1 MPEIIRFDTAS
12 PQTSA
17 APIADPLAGA
27 PEATTRNFFESSD
40 GRFFAGIWESTRG
53 KWKVNYTE
61 QEFVHMLSGEA
72 ILTSEQGKTEKVR
85 AGDSFVVPAGFRG
98 TWESLGDVR
107 KLYAIYE

>member
-1 MPEIIRFDTAS
+1 MPEIIRFDRATPAQSTS
-12 PQTSA
+12 PVG
-17 APIADPLAGA
+17 DPLEGS
-27 PEATTRNFFESSD
+27 PVSTTRNFFESAD
-40 GRFFAGIWESTRG
+40 QRFFAGIWESTRG

-72 ILTSEQGKTEKVR
+72 ILTDEQGKAER
-85 AGDSFVVPAGFRG
+85 FSAGDSFVVPPGFKG